1 MTHWLAA
8 EVIHRLQRET
18 FLCLSHHDDN
28 DDYGHDN
35 LTVREDDKDG
45 SDDDKDGSDDDKDDK
60 ARWEVLSS
68 HAILG
73 KGNNRLATTASS

>member
-18 FLCLSHHDDN
+18 FLCLSHHDDD
-28 DDYGHDN
+28 DDYDN
-35 LTVREDDKDG
+35 NHNDRN
-45 SDDDKDGSDDDKDDK
+45 DDKDGSDDDKDDK

>member
-1 MTHWLAA
+1 M
-8 EVIHRLQRET
+8 IHRLQRKT
-18 FLCLSHHDDN
+18 FLCLSQHDDDDDDN
-28 DDYGHDN
+28 DDN
-35 LTVREDDKDG
+35 LTVR
-45 SDDDKDGSDDDKDDK
+45 DDDKDGSDDDKDDK

>member
-1 MTHWLAA
+1 M
-8 EVIHRLQRET
+8 IHRLQRET
-18 FLCLSHHDDN
+18 FLCLSHHDD
-28 DDYGHDN
+28 DDYDN
-35 LTVREDDKDG
+35 LTVR
-45 SDDDKDGSDDDKDDK
+45 DDDKDGSDDDKDDK

>member
-18 FLCLSHHDDN
+18 FLCLSHHDD
-28 DDYGHDN
+28 DDYGN
-35 LTVREDDKDG
+35 LIVK
-45 SDDDKDGSDDDKDDK
+45 DDDKDGSDDDKDDK

>member
-1 MTHWLAA
+1 M
-8 EVIHRLQRET
+8 IHRLQRET
-18 FLCLSHHDDN
+18 FLCLSPHHDD
-28 DDYGHDN
+28 DDYDN

>member
-1 MTHWLAA
+1 M
-8 EVIHRLQRET
+8 IHRLQRET
-18 FLCLSHHDDN
+18 FLCLSHHDD
-28 DDYGHDN
+28 DDYGDDN
-35 LTVREDDKDG
+35 LTVRADDKDG
-45 SDDDKDGSDDDKDDK
+45 FDDDNDDK

>member
-8 EVIHRLQRET
+8 EVIHRLQREN
-18 FLCLSHHDDN
+18 FLCLSHHDD
-28 DDYGHDN
+28 D

>member
-18 FLCLSHHDDN
+18 FLCLSHHDD
-28 DDYGHDN
+28 DDYGDDN
-35 LTVREDDKDG
+35 LTVRADDKDG
-45 SDDDKDGSDDDKDDK
+45 FDDDNDDK